1 MPWSTVCSAFSWLH
15 LRAVPFRA
23 PQLPCCES
31 QPGEHT
37 YIWMCLFVI
46 IHTLVS
52 KIWWSFL
59 KSLSWILLCLII
71 LAYIDRWFHR
81 NTFRSC
87 IASGHACWLLTFV
100 LRIKRNSLFREWK
113 LFWVSLLT
121 DAPEFYYFCH
131 PTHSPNLITNSFLIH
146 VSYLLVLYILTG
158 WKGFYWDPLAA
169 VWLLGHGTVLHC
181 REFWV
186 FVVHLLL

>member
-1 MPWSTVCSAFSWLH
+1 MLPELVSRRSNCNLRLGRLAEIGCKCQVESRALEHRLFCFSWLH

-87 IASGHACWLLTFV
+87 IASGHACWLLT
-100 LRIKRNSLFREWK
+100 LLFSELKETVYSEWK

-121 DAPEFYYFCH
+121 DA
-131 PTHSPNLITNSFLIH
+131 SI
-146 VSYLLVLYILTG
+146 
-158 WKGFYWDPLAA
+158 
-169 VWLLGHGTVLHC
+169 
-181 REFWV
+181 
-186 FVVHLLL
+186 LLLLLPNSLPPI